1 MAARKGARAA
11 RGGRRK
17 PPDPVERAA
26 DELYGLPLEQFV
38 ARRNELA
45 KSLRAEGN
53 RDAAGA
59 VAELR
64 KPTVAAWTANM
75 LARRQEL
82 DVRRLL
88 KAGEALRSGKRR
100 GAESF
105 REARAE
111 ESDVIR
117 RLLAAAHDLEPA
129 PSDATLASVASLL
142 RSAALDESAA
152 EQLAKGRLTG
162 DVEPTD
168 SFALLAAGLPET
180 APARKDDA
188 RPRPAAR
195 RKAAQAL
202 AEAEKAERDLARAE
216 ERVAAAEAA
225 LREAKKDAADRRK
238 QAKEARKRAERSQ
251 VE

>member
-1 MAARKGARAA
+1 
-11 RGGRRK
+11 
-17 PPDPVERAA
+17 
-26 DELYGLPLEQFV
+26 
-38 ARRNELA
+38 
-45 KSLRAEGN
+45 
-53 RDAAGA
+53 
-59 VAELR
+59 
-64 KPTVAAWTANM
+64 M

-82 DVRRLL
+82 DARRLL

-180 APARKDDA
+180 APARKGDA
-188 RPRPAAR
+188 PARTGQAAR

-225 LREAKKDAADRRK
+225 LREAKREAADRRK
-238 QAKEARKRAERSQ
+238 QAREARKRAERAR

>member
-1 MAARKGARAA
+1 VAARKGARAA

-17 PPDPVERAA
+17 PPDLVERAA

-64 KPTVAAWTANM
+64 KPTVAAWTANQ

-188 RPRPAAR
+188 PRPAAR